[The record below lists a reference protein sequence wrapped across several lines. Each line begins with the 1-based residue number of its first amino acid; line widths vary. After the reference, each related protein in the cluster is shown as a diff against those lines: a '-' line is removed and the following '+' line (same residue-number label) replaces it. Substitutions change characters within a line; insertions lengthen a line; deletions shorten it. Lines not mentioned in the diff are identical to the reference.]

1 MANNYIDLSKLPV
14 SEGNAIVNIIALNG
28 SGEVIKADADYITT
42 ESLLATIEPLVTE
55 EELDDALLEY
65 YTSDEVDDFIGDV
78 REIAEQAKTIA
89 ENAVDEGELNI
100 KLAEQDQKINE
111 AKTIAEQAKTE
122 ASNGVT
128 EGEVDQK
135 ISDALANIPTGTTVI
150 VDAELSTTS
159 TNPVQNKAIAT
170 KINSIE
176 NDLIEFDNY
185 KQTISQNEHSIQQL
199 ADGYNEYGRLF
210 EYTKTSMIDGEY
222 ESRVPRFWVGTL
234 DRYESERKD
243 KNTLYFIK
251 EG

>member
-78 REIAEQAKTIA
+78 REVAEQAKTIA

-150 VDAELSTTS
+150 VDSELSTTS

-170 KINSIE
+170 EINSIV

-185 KQTISQNEHSIQQL
+185 KQTISQNEYNIQQL
-199 ADGYNEYGRLF
+199 ADEYNAYERLF

-222 ESRVPRFWVGTL
+222 EPRVPRFWVGTL
-234 DRYESERKD
+234 DRYESEIKD

>member
-1 MANNYIDLSKLPV
+1 MENIIDLSKLPIEDV
-14 SEGNAIVNIIALNG
+14 GAIVNIVALNNAG
-28 SGEVIKADADYITT
+28 KIIKADADYITT
-42 ESLLATIEPLVTE
+42 ESLLATIEPFVTD

-65 YTSDEVDDFIGDV
+65 YTSNEVDDFISDV
-78 REIAEQAKTIA
+78 REVAEQAKTIA

-135 ISDALANIPTGTTVI
+135 ISDAIANIPTGTTVI

-185 KQTISQNEHSIQQL
+185 KQTINENERNIQYL
-199 ADGYNEYGRLF
+199 GDEYNEYERLF

-234 DRYESERKD
+234 DRYEYERKD